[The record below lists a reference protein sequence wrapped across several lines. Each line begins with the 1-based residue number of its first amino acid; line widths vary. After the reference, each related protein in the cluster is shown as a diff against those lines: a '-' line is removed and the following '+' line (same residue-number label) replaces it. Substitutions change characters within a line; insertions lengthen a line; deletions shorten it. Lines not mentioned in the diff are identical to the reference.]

1 MGTAILI
8 FAFSRPYGRA
18 SDRANST
25 WELVLLRVCL
35 YLYDSLFKYV
45 FHVLGIGRAMANEPI
60 MVEVRADPP
69 AAVKSTNSLDP
80 AHVRPSKGGLLICCI
95 LVLLKSIK

>member
-35 YLYDSLFKYV
+35 YSYDSLFKCV
-45 FHVLGIGRAMANEPI
+45 FHVLGIGRAT